1 MDELKDDLQSKIADY
16 SKMAES
22 GKNEKQFFSFFPYF
36 YMHRLANEPK
46 PSRPV
51 YILFRMMH
59 LCQGLHYAAKIYQQI
74 WVTILAKKRLKET
87 AYRNVEFLHSF
98 LRRDFTGKPV
108 VES

>member
-1 MDELKDDLQSKIADY
+1 MTYNPKLQITPRWLNLVR
-16 SKMAES
+16 MR
-22 GKNEKQFFSFFPYF
+22 NSFFPYF
-36 YMHRLANEPK
+36 YMHSLANEPK

-51 YILFRMMH
+51 YILLRMMH
-59 LCQGLHYAAKIYQQI
+59 LCPGLHSAAKIYQQI
-74 WVTILAKKRLKET
+74 WVAILAKKRLKET